1 MLVKRF
7 HDVGVDSPLAET
19 VTAALVK
26 ASGRVALDRTVND
39 RNFAF
44 WSLVF
49 VFTGRRCVDV
59 VFSVCFSG

>member
-26 ASGRVALDRTVND
+26 ASERVALDRSVDD
-39 RNFAF
+39 RNTAF
-44 WSLVF
+44 WSLVL
-49 VFTGRRCVDV
+49 VFTGRRCVDI